1 MVSINRYFFYMFQ
14 KSVVLSCDN
23 DLDAVA
29 FASGTLFIKVK
40 NLAHTGRQ
48 IHFILELKSVLAEIL
63 LK

>member
-1 MVSINRYFFYMFQ
+1 MVSINQYFFYMFQ

-40 NLAHTGRQ
+40 NLAHTGR
-48 IHFILELKSVLAEIL
+48 
-63 LK
+63 